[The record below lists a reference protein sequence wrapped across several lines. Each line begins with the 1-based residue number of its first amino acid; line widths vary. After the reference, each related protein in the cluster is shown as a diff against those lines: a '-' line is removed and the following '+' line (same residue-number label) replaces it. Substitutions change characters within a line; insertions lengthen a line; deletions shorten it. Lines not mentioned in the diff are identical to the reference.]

1 MALTRKLP
9 AWLVI
14 EIVGTV
20 GLLFGCVMEVVT
32 RADVYLFVITVSSF
46 FFALGA
52 KFESLRKYSDHKKEV
67 K

>member
-1 MALTRKLP
+1 VGLKHKPP

-14 EIVGTV
+14 EIVGTL
-20 GLLFGCVMEVVT
+20 GLLFGCAMEFVT